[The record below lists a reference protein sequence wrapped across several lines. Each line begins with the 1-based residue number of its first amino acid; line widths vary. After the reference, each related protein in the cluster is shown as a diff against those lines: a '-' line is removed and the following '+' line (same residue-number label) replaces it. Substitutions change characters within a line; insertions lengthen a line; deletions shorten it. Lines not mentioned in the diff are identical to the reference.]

1 MITKLKTYAVA
12 LAVYLGNG
20 ATRRAL
26 ASLIAAVA
34 LAVGG
39 KALDIEHV
47 DTMIALFIPL
57 AAAWSSN
64 TPKIEGDSTE
74 ADKGGE

>member
-1 MITKLKTYAVA
+1 MHP
-12 LAVYLGNG
+12 
-20 ATRRAL
+20 
-26 ASLIAAVA
+26 LIAAVA

-64 TPKIEGDSTE
+64 TPKIEGDTTE